1 MDAKNYHKAPKAQNA
16 NRSRNRADKP
26 PREGNLSQRK
36 EKKDSQSSPAPLLIL
51 CSGCCLSPSFS
62 YTLLVVVDTV
72 IGNPVSVKVPIQVID
87 YL

>member
-26 PREGNLSQRK
+26 REGILSQRK
-36 EKKDSQSSPAPLLIL
+36 EKKRFSKFSRTFAHFLFRV
-51 CSGCCLSPSFS
+51 LSPSFS
-62 YTLLVVVDTV
+62 YTLSVVVDTV
-72 IGNPVSVKVPIQVID
+72 VGNPVSVKVPIQVID